1 MTDRNISIW
10 DYYRQGYID
19 PMYAPYQKVKVPV
32 RNGAPV
38 SGQAIQAAA
47 NRRDLRASEGGR
59 AAAVGG
65 SASGSASGNMCYIGV
80 ERGEVQSD
88 VKPNLDAV
96 YPEIVRKGQGL
107 SFQRMFS
114 TDPCPPGYIRQG
126 LNWCVRDADDF
137 EPVFYTDAYYGKRGY
152 YPPTESY
159 VSQRWRST
167 YSDDTLPFLQQ
178 TAWSRNAG
186 GRQGL
191 QQNYAAMP
199 LSPML
204 L

>member
-10 DYYRQGYID
+10 DYYRQGFVD

-32 RNGAPV
+32 RDGRPV

-47 NRRDLRASEGGR
+47 SRQQLSGSEGGR
-59 AAAVGG
+59 HDRT
-65 SASGSASGNMCYIGV
+65 NEKMCYIGV

-114 TDPCPPGYIRQG
+114 TDPCPPGFIPQG

-152 YPPTESY
+152 YPRTESY

-167 YSDDTLPFLQQ
+167 YSADTLPFVQQ
-178 TAWSRNAG
+178 SAWSRNAG